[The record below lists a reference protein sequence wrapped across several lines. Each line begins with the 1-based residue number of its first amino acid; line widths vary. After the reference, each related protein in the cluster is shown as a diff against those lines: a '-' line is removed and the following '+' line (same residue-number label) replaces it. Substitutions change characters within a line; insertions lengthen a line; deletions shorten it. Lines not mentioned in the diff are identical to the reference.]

1 MKEIKNHEIIEK
13 TLITSRHNFSPSE
26 TFSSRNRLQ
35 VTDQGLPMENTRQ
48 ALSMFVGFYPQTD
61 NKVLFLKTTQ

>member
-1 MKEIKNHEIIEK
+1 MKEIKSHEMIEE

-35 VTDQGLPMENTRQ
+35 VTDQGLPMETTRQ
-48 ALSMFVGFYPQTD
+48 
-61 NKVLFLKTTQ
+61 LKLYQCLLVSIHRLIMSNF